1 MFAIAAIAAI
11 VIVVVVVAIVAIVAI
26 VVEITIAVAGATV
39 HASSAIRQ
47 GR

>member
-1 MFAIAAIAAI
+1 
-11 VIVVVVVAIVAIVAI
+11 VVVVAIVAIVAI